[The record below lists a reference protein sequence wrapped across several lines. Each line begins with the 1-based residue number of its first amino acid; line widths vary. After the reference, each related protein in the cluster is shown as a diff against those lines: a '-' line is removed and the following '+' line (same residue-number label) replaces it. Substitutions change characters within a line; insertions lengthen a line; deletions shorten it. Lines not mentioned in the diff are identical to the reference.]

1 MFNRGK
7 IKMRKILAVGMALC
21 ILFCLCACAAAE
33 EEKAPETADKAG
45 DNMVKLVK
53 SIVRGISES

>member
-1 MFNRGK
+1 
-7 IKMRKILAVGMALC
+7 MRKILAVGMALC
-21 ILFCLCACAAAE
+21 IRFCLSACAAAE

-53 SIVRGISES
+53 SIVSGISES